1 MKFSGII
8 ETFASRKFGLRLGA
22 FGLAFLL
29 WVFIVSSEIYEITIT
44 MPIEVRNL
52 SEQKA
57 LREEVPKTA
66 DVRFEGRGRMLLK
79 TIILNRFYKNFKLV
93 LDLDRISDEYEF
105 ILNDYYREYPQKIV
119 IPNEFDINYVEIQ
132 SPREIQIRLDEYA
145 KRTIPIISQIVIKTA
160 PGYVIVGN
168 ELIEPS
174 EIQIAGPKE
183 VVEGLTQ
190 LFTVSDT
197 LQNVTID
204 VSDYFKFAIPHKQ
217 IQLSTQ
223 DVKISADI
231 QALSER
237 IISEVPV
244 DVINI
249 PSNYRVFVSPHTVSL
264 TIIGGVE
271 YIQSISSDDIS
282 MTIDF
287 DRQWRSDIQYYE
299 PMISVPGGIIDWQD
313 LSPPNVELII
323 TRENN

>member
-8 ETFASRKFGLRLGA
+8 EAFTSRKFGLWLGA

-29 WVFIVSSEIYEITIT
+29 WVFIVSSEIYEMTVI

-66 DVRFEGRGRMLLK
+66 EVRFEGSGRMLLK
-79 TIILNRFYKNFKLV
+79 TILLKRFYKDFKLV

-105 ILNDYYREYPQKIV
+105 VLNEYYRNYPQKIV
-119 IPNEFDINYVEIQ
+119 IPNEFDITYIEIVA
-132 SPREIQIRLDEYA
+132 PREIQISLDDYA
-145 KRTIPIISQIVIKTA
+145 VRNIPINSQVVIETA

-168 ELIEPS
+168 ELIEPA
-174 EIQIAGPKE
+174 EIQVAGPRE
-183 VVEGLTQ
+183 IVDGLIT
-190 LFTVSDT
+190 LNTISDT
-197 LQNVTID
+197 LTNVTTDIA
-204 VSDYFKFAIPHKQ
+204 DYYGYDTPYRQ
-217 IQLSTQ
+217 IQFSSPQVRLS
-223 DVKISADI
+223 VDI
-231 QALSER
+231 QPLSER

-244 DVINI
+244 NVINI

-264 TIIGGVE
+264 TIVGGVD
-271 YIQSISSDDIS
+271 YIQDINADDIS
-282 MTIDF
+282 LTIDF
-287 DRQWRSDIQYYE
+287 ERQWQPDVQFYE
-299 PMISVPGGIIDWQD
+299 PIVNVPSGIIDWQD

>member
-8 ETFASRKFGLRLGA
+8 EAFTSRKFGLWLGA

-29 WVFIVSSEIYEITIT
+29 WVFIVSSEIYEMTVI

-66 DVRFEGRGRMLLK
+66 EVRFEGSGRMLLK
-79 TIILNRFYKNFKLV
+79 TILLKRFYKDFKLV

-105 ILNDYYREYPQKIV
+105 VLNEYYRNYPQKIV
-119 IPNEFDINYVEIQ
+119 IPNEFDITYIEIIA
-132 SPREIQIRLDEYA
+132 PREIQISLDDYA
-145 KRTIPIISQIVIKTA
+145 VRNIPINSQVVIETA

-168 ELIEPS
+168 ELIEPA
-174 EIQIAGPKE
+174 EIQVAGPRE
-183 VVEGLTQ
+183 IVDGLIT
-190 LFTVSDT
+190 LNTISDT
-197 LQNVTID
+197 LTNVTTDIA
-204 VSDYFKFAIPHKQ
+204 DYYGYDTPYRQ
-217 IQLSTQ
+217 IQFSSPQVRLS
-223 DVKISADI
+223 VDI
-231 QALSER
+231 QPLSER

-244 DVINI
+244 NVINI

-264 TIIGGVE
+264 TIVGGVD
-271 YIQSISSDDIS
+271 YIQDINADDIS
-282 MTIDF
+282 LTIDF
-287 DRQWRSDIQYYE
+287 ERQWQPDVQFYE
-299 PMISVPGGIIDWQD
+299 PIVNVPSGIIDWQD